1 MFFRFTY
8 WLHPSFLVQIFV
20 SSVMG
25 FVLNYS
31 IMLCT
36 QYNSALTTT
45 IIGCLKNIFV
55 TYMGMFIGGDY
66 VYTLNNFIGIN
77 ISVIGSLFYTYVTF
91 RPSVPAQVKYSSTT
105 NV

>member
-1 MFFRFTY
+1 
-8 WLHPSFLVQIFV
+8 
-20 SSVMG
+20 
-25 FVLNYS
+25 
-31 IMLCT
+31 MLCT
-36 QYNSALTTT
+36 QHNSALTTT

-91 RPSVPAQVKYSSTT
+91 RPSKPPQIKPINI